1 MLDFLRKTHSEGLE
15 ASRTIAFRYY
25 LIAITCIFLAAI
37 FLELA
42 IDLQNISLL
51 YVVILTAIPMLL
63 LSLSLLRIRHKILVI
78 TNIFSLLIINQVQIL
93 SNPGFFHT
101 WVFWVGL
108 IPLLLTMFTRSMETI
123 VLIALVLIFI
133 IANGV
138 YVSTQVGEYPVTISP
153 TQFTISGVFFVLV
166 TATVASLFGY
176 TQHAV
181 HKRLVNQNLTLKLMT
196 AEIEEQ
202 NKMLKDKNEEITSIN
217 NGLEERVAERTL
229 ELEDHNRKLA
239 EYAFINS
246 HLLRGP
252 LCSILGLINLL
263 NNTSLSEKE
272 KEILMHLKESS
283 HNLDDVVSKI
293 SKALSNGPEL
303 DRDLIR
309 NLKEK

>member
-1 MLDFLRKTHSEGLE
+1 M
-15 ASRTIAFRYY
+15 
-25 LIAITCIFLAAI
+25 
-37 FLELA
+37 
-42 IDLQNISLL
+42 
-51 YVVILTAIPMLL
+51 V
-63 LSLSLLRIRHKILVI
+63 
-78 TNIFSLLIINQVQIL
+78 
-93 SNPGFFHT
+93 
-101 WVFWVGL
+101 
-108 IPLLLTMFTRSMETI
+108 
-123 VLIALVLIFI
+123 
-133 IANGV
+133 
-138 YVSTQVGEYPVTISP
+138 
-153 TQFTISGVFFVLV
+153 SGVFFALI

-202 NKMLKDKNEEITSIN
+202 NKMLKEKNEEITSIN
-217 NGLEERVAERTL
+217 NRLEERVAERTL

>member
-1 MLDFLRKTHSEGLE
+1 MLDFLRKTNTEGLD
-15 ASRTIAFRYY
+15 ASRIIAFRYY
-25 LIAITCIFLAAI
+25 LIAITCMFLAAI
-37 FLELA
+37 VLELA
-42 IDLQNISLL
+42 IDLENIALL
-51 YVVILTAIPMLL
+51 YVVVLAAIPALL
-63 LSLSLLRIRHKILVI
+63 LSLSILRVRHKMLVMM
-78 TNIFSLLIINQVQIL
+78 NIFFLLITNQVQIL
-93 SNPGFFHT
+93 FNPEIFHT

-108 IPLLLTMFTRSMETI
+108 IPLLLTMFTQSRETI
-123 VLIALVLIFI
+123 ALIALILVFI

-138 YVSTQVGEYPVTISP
+138 YVSTKVDAYPVTISP
-153 TQFTISGVFFVLV
+153 TQFMVSGVFFALI

-202 NKMLKDKNEEITSIN
+202 NKMLKEKNEEITSIN
-217 NGLEERVAERTL
+217 NRLEERVAERTL